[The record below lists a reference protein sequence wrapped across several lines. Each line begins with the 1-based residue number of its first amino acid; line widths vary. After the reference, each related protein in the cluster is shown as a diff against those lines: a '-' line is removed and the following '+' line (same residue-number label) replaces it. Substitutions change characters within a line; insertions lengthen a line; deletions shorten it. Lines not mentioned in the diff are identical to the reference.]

1 MKIGKQAR
9 RDAKDLYLACRREGV
24 LDEGR
29 VRQTVSQVLAAKPRN
44 YLGTLAHFQRLVQLD
59 IQRRTVRVENAV
71 PTYDALMAEIRS
83 SLTRLHGPGLDF
95 QFFIKPELIGGLRIQ
110 VGSDVYDG
118 TVKSRLAAL
127 ENSF

>member
-59 IQRRTVRVENAV
+59 IQRHTVRVENAV
-71 PTYDALMAEIRS
+71 PTSDALMAEIRS

-95 QFFIKPELIGGLRIQ
+95 QFFIKPELLGGLRIQ

>member
-9 RDAKDLYLACRREGV
+9 RDAKDLFLACRRDGV

-29 VRQTVSQVLAAKPRN
+29 VRQTVTQVLAAKPRN
-44 YLGTLAHFQRLVQLD
+44 YLGTLTHFQRLVELD
-59 IQRRTVRVENAV
+59 VQRRTVRVENAV
-71 PTYDALMAEIRS
+71 PTSEALMAGIKT
-83 SLTRLHGPGLDF
+83 SLVRKYGPGLDF
-95 QFFIKPELIGGLRIQ
+95 QFFVEPSHIGGLRIQ

>member
-9 RDAKDLYLACRREGV
+9 RDAKDLFLACRRDGV

-44 YLGTLAHFQRLVQLD
+44 YLGTLAHFQRLVKLD
-59 IQRRTVRVENAV
+59 LDRRTVRVENAI
-71 PTYDALMAEIRS
+71 PTTDALMAEIKS
-83 SLTRLHGPGLDF
+83 SLAKRYGQGLEF
-95 QFFIKPELIGGLRIQ
+95 QFFIKPDLIGGLRIQ

-127 ENSF
+127 ETSF

>member
-71 PTYDALMAEIRS
+71 PTSDALMAEIRS

-95 QFFIKPELIGGLRIQ
+95 QFYIKPELIGGLRIQ

>member
-59 IQRRTVRVENAV
+59 IQRHTVRVENAV
-71 PTYDALMAEIRS
+71 PTSDALMAEIRS

>member
-29 VRQTVSQVLAAKPRN
+29 VRQTVTQVLAAKPRN

-71 PTYDALMAEIRS
+71 PTSDALMAEIRS

>member
-71 PTYDALMAEIRS
+71 PTSDALMAEIRS
-83 SLTRLHGPGLDF
+83 SLTRLHGAGLDF

>member
-9 RDAKDLYLACRREGV
+9 RDAKDLFLACKRDGV
-24 LDEGR
+24 LDEAR
-29 VRQTVSQVLAAKPRN
+29 VRQTVTHVLSSKPRN
-44 YLGTLAHFQRLVQLD
+44 YLGVLTHFQRLLRIDVE
-59 IQRRTVRVENAV
+59 RRTVRVENAV
-71 PTYDALMAEIRS
+71 ETSPALMAELKS
-83 SLTRLHGPGLDF
+83 GLTRRHGAGLDF
-95 QFFIKPELIGGLRIQ
+95 QFFIDPSLIGGLRIK

>member
-71 PTYDALMAEIRS
+71 PTSDALMAEIRS

>member
-9 RDAKDLYLACRREGV
+9 RDAKDLFLACRRDGV

-44 YLGTLAHFQRLVQLD
+44 YLGTLAHFQRLVKLD
-59 IQRRTVRVENAV
+59 LDRRTVRVENAI
-71 PTYDALMAEIRS
+71 PTTDALMAEIKS
-83 SLTRLHGPGLDF
+83 SLTKRYGQGLEF
-95 QFFIKPELIGGLRIQ
+95 QFFINPELIGGLRIQ

-127 ENSF
+127 ETSF

>member
-44 YLGTLAHFQRLVQLD
+44 FLGTLAHFQRLVQLD

-71 PTYDALMAEIRS
+71 PTTDALMADIRS
-83 SLTRLHGPGLDF
+83 SLTRIHGPGLDF